1 LVQVEPKAQKII
13 DFNRRKERRA
23 KEKEDKKKAKDMAK
37 RKRKAQVG
45 RMIQTAP
52 ALQCRYLSTSEKSAM
67 TARLCSHLAPAT
79 GLISVQQF
87 ACVRIWDLFGW

>member
-45 RMIQTAP
+45 
-52 ALQCRYLSTSEKSAM
+52 
-67 TARLCSHLAPAT
+67 
-79 GLISVQQF
+79 G
-87 ACVRIWDLFGW
+87 